1 MSDPLKKIF
10 EFGPF
15 RLDCAERVLLRDGQP
30 VPITLKAFDVLMLL
44 VEKNGHLVE
53 KDELMNRVWA
63 GSFVEEGNLKV
74 TVSMLRKALEDNQQE
89 NRFIETVPRRGYRFV
104 ASVTEVSTETSE
116 IVVRERT
123 TATITV
129 EDDGGNA
136 QLAPRKVSL
145 PQKSRNRWLWQIA
158 ITSAAVVGLAIA
170 ALYFWRNQT
179 TPGPE
184 LKSVAVLPFRPL
196 VAENRDEALELGMA
210 DALISKLSNIKQIVV
225 RPTSSILKYQG
236 NEQDPLAIG
245 REQKVDLLL
254 EGKVQRAEN
263 NIRVT
268 VQLVRVADG
277 LPVWAGQFDEKFTNI
292 FSVQDSISRQVAN
305 ALVSQLSGEQRQQ
318 LAKRYTDNV
327 EAYNLYLKGRFFWN
341 KFTPDGLEKSIDY
354 YKQAI
359 ALDPNYALAYTGL
372 SGAYNVQ
379 GAFGVVP
386 PSQTWIDARR
396 TAQRAVELDESL
408 AEAHSALAGVKLL
421 YDWDWAAAEKDLK
434 RATELN
440 PNYAE
445 AHELY
450 TFYFWVVGDFE
461 KAHSEIRRALELS
474 PTSPILTLDLATTF
488 YYQNKNDEAI
498 AAYRTVRE
506 LDPNMLGLLFIPA
519 QAYERNQQYDRA
531 IEECVRAIATFGRH
545 PGVLSALGYAYGS
558 SGSHD
563 KAQGIIR
570 ELEMKWKEH
579 YFSPFIIALAHAGAG
594 NKDEAFVWLT
604 KAFES
609 RDPQLIWLTV
619 EPQFEGLRSDSRF
632 QGLARQ
638 MGLSQPPQVP

>member
-1 MSDPLKKIF
+1 MSDTPKKVF

-15 RLDCAERVLLRDGQP
+15 RLDCAERVLVRDGQP
-30 VPITLKAFDVLMLL
+30 VPLTLKAFDVLTLL

-53 KDELMNRVWA
+53 KDELMNHVWA

-74 TVSMLRKALEDNQQE
+74 TVSMLRKALEDNQLE

-104 ASVTEVSTETSE
+104 ASVRELSTETSE

-129 EDDGGNA
+129 GGDEKTA
-136 QLAPRKVSL
+136 QSPHRPTLIEQKRSSRRRWQVGLAG
-145 PQKSRNRWLWQIA
+145 
-158 ITSAAVVGLAIA
+158 AVVLGLAIA
-170 ALYFWRNQT
+170 GVYIWRNRPAPST
-179 TPGPE
+179 E
-184 LKSVAVLPFRPL
+184 VKSVAVLPFRPL

-210 DALISKLSNIKQIVV
+210 DALITKLSNLKQIVV
-225 RPTSSILKYQG
+225 RPTSSILKYQD
-236 NEQDPLAIG
+236 NQPDPLAIG

-254 EGKVQRAEN
+254 EGKVQRSEDK
-263 NIRVT
+263 IRVT

-277 LPVWAGQFDEKFTNI
+277 LPVWAGKFDEKFTNI
-292 FSVQDSISRQVAN
+292 FSVQDSISRQVAD

-327 EAYNLYLKGRFFWN
+327 EAYNLYIKGRFFWN
-341 KFTPDGLEKSIDY
+341 KFTPDGLEKAIDY

-372 SGAYNVQ
+372 SVAYNVQ

-386 PSQTWIDARR
+386 PAQTWIDARR
-396 TAQRAVELDESL
+396 TAQRAVELDDTL
-408 AEAHSALAGVKLL
+408 AEAHSALGGVKLL
-421 YDWDWAAAEKDLK
+421 YEWDWAAAEKELK
-434 RATELN
+434 RAIELN

-450 TFYFWVVGDFE
+450 GFYFWVVGDFG
-461 KAHSEIRRALELS
+461 KAFAEIKRALELS
-474 PTSPILTLDLATTF
+474 PTSPILNLDLATMF
-488 YYQNKNDEAI
+488 YYQGKNDDAI
-498 AAYRTVRE
+498 ATYRTVRE

-519 QAYERNQQYDRA
+519 QAYERNRQYDRA
-531 IEECVRAIATFGRH
+531 IEECERAISAFGRD
-545 PGVLSALGYAYGS
+545 PGVLSALGYAYGN
-558 SGSHD
+558 SGNRE
-563 KAQGIIR
+563 KAADIIR
-570 ELEMKWKEH
+570 ELETKWKAR
-579 YFSPFIIALAHAGAG
+579 YFSPLIIALAYAGAG
-594 NKDEAFVWLT
+594 NKDGAFVWLT

-619 EPQFEGLRSDSRF
+619 EPQFESLHSDSRF
-632 QGLARQ
+632 QALVRQ
-638 MGLSQPPQVP
+638 MGLSQPPQAP

>member
-1 MSDPLKKIF
+1 MSDLPKKVF

-15 RLDCAERVLLRDGQP
+15 RLDGAERVLLRDGQP
-30 VPITLKAFDVLMLL
+30 VPLTLKAFAVLMLL

-74 TVSMLRKALEDNQQE
+74 TVSMLRKALEDDQAE

-104 ASVTEVSTETSE
+104 ASVRELSTETSE
-116 IVVRERT
+116 VIVRERT

-129 EDDGGNA
+129 EGDEKSGQPA
-136 QLAPRKVSL
+136 LRKALVA
-145 PQKSRNRWLWQIA
+145 KERSRRRLWQVGIA
-158 ITSAAVVGLAIA
+158 SAALVGLAIGG
-170 ALYFWRNQT
+170 LYIWRNRAAPNPQ
-179 TPGPE
+179 

-210 DALISKLSNIKQIVV
+210 DALITKLSNIKQIVV
-225 RPTSSILKYQG
+225 RPTSSILKYQD

-254 EGKVQRAEN
+254 EGKVQRAGD

-277 LPVWAGQFDEKFTNI
+277 LPMWAGKFDEKFTNI
-292 FSVQDSISRQVAN
+292 FSVQDSVSRQVAD
-305 ALVSQLSGEQRQQ
+305 ALVLQLSGEQRQQ

-327 EAYNLYLKGRFFWN
+327 EAYSLYLKGRFFWN
-341 KFTPDGLEKSIDY
+341 KFTPEGLEKAIDY

-372 SGAYNVQ
+372 SVAYNVQ

-386 PSQTWIDARR
+386 PAQTWIDARR
-396 TAQRAVELDESL
+396 TAQRAVELDDTL
-408 AEAHSALAGVKLL
+408 AEAHSALGAVKLL
-421 YDWDWAAAEKDLK
+421 YEWDWAAAEKELK
-434 RATELN
+434 RAIELN
-440 PNYAE
+440 PNHAE

-450 TFYFWVVGDFE
+450 GFYSWVVGDFE
-461 KAHSEIRRALELS
+461 KASSEIKRALELS
-474 PTSPILTLDLATTF
+474 PTSPILNLDLATTF
-488 YYQNKNDEAI
+488 YYQGKNGEAI
-498 AAYRTVRE
+498 DAYRTVRE

-519 QAYERNQQYDRA
+519 QAYERNRQYDRA
-531 IEECVRAIATFGRH
+531 IDECERAISAFGRD

-558 SGSHD
+558 SASHD
-563 KAQGIIR
+563 KAEEISR
-570 ELEMKWKEH
+570 ELETKWKAR
-579 YFSPFIIALAHAGAG
+579 YFSPTILALAHTGAG
-594 NKDEAFVWLT
+594 NKDRAFAWLT
-604 KAFES
+604 KAYES
-609 RDPQLIWLTV
+609 RDPQLIWLAA
-619 EPQFEGLRSDSRF
+619 EPQFESLRPDPRF
-632 QGLARQ
+632 QNLMRQ
-638 MGLSQPPQVP
+638 MGIPQPVR

>member
-1 MSDPLKKIF
+1 MSDLPKKVF

-15 RLDCAERVLLRDGQP
+15 RLDCAERVLLRDGQT
-30 VPITLKAFDVLMLL
+30 VPLTLKAFDVLLVL

-53 KDELMNRVWA
+53 KDELMNRVWP

-74 TVSMLRKALEDNQQE
+74 TVSMLRKALDDNQPE

-104 ASVTEVSTETSE
+104 ASVRELSTETAE
-116 IVVRERT
+116 VIVRERT

-129 EDDGGNA
+129 EGGETSARPAERKALVA
-136 QLAPRKVSL
+136 QE
-145 PQKSRNRWLWQIA
+145 RNRRRVWQVGIA
-158 ITSAAVVGLAIA
+158 GAAVLGLAIA
-170 ALYFWRNQT
+170 GLYVWRNRA
-179 TPGPE
+179 PSPE
-184 LKSVAVLPFRPL
+184 VKSVAVLPFRPL

-210 DALISKLSNIKQIVV
+210 DALITKLSNLKQIVV
-225 RPTSSILKYQG
+225 RPTSSILKYQD
-236 NEQDPLAIG
+236 NQQDPLAIG

-254 EGKVQRAEN
+254 EGKVQRAAD

-277 LPVWAGQFDEKFTNI
+277 LPVWAGKFDEKFTNI
-292 FSVQDSISRQVAN
+292 FSVQDSISRQVAD

-341 KFTPDGLEKSIDY
+341 KFTPDGLEKAIDY

-372 SGAYNVQ
+372 SVAYNVQ

-386 PSQTWIDARR
+386 PAQTWIDARR
-396 TAQRAVELDESL
+396 TAQRAVELDDTL
-408 AEAHSALAGVKLL
+408 AEAHSALGGVKLL
-421 YDWDWAAAEKDLK
+421 YEWDWAAAEKELK
-434 RATELN
+434 RAIELN

-450 TFYFWVVGDFE
+450 GFYFWVVRDFE
-461 KAHSEIRRALELS
+461 KAFSEIKRALELS

-488 YYQNKNDEAI
+488 YYEGKYGEAI
-498 AAYRTVRE
+498 DAYRTVRE

-519 QAYERNQQYDRA
+519 QAYERNRQYDRA
-531 IEECVRAIATFGRH
+531 IEECERDISAFGRD
-545 PGVLSALGYAYGS
+545 PGVLSALGYAYGN
-558 SGSHD
+558 SGNHD
-563 KAQGIIR
+563 KAGEIIR
-570 ELEMKWKEH
+570 ELETKWKER
-579 YFSPFIIALAHAGAG
+579 YFSPLIIALAHTGAG
-594 NKDEAFVWLT
+594 NKDGAFVWLT

-619 EPQFEGLRSDSRF
+619 EPQFESLHSDSRF
-632 QGLARQ
+632 QALVRQ
-638 MGLSQPPQVP
+638 MGLSQAPQAP

>member
-1 MSDPLKKIF
+1 MSDLPKKVF

-30 VPITLKAFDVLMLL
+30 VPLTLKAFDVLMVL

-53 KDELMNRVWA
+53 KDELMNRVWS

-74 TVSMLRKALEDNQQE
+74 TVSMLRKALDDNQPE

-104 ASVTEVSTETSE
+104 ASVRELSTETAE
-116 IVVRERT
+116 VVLRERT

-129 EDDGGNA
+129 EGGETSA
-136 QLAPRKVSL
+136 KPAVPKALVAKERG
-145 PQKSRNRWLWQIA
+145 RRRLWQVGI
-158 ITSAAVVGLAIA
+158 ISAALVGLAIA
-170 ALYFWRNQT
+170 GLYIWRNRAAP
-179 TPGPE
+179 TPQV
-184 LKSVAVLPFRPL
+184 KSVAVLPFRPL

-210 DALISKLSNIKQIVV
+210 DALITKLSNLKQIVV
-225 RPTSSILKYQG
+225 RPTSSILKYQDSQ
-236 NEQDPLAIG
+236 QDPLAIG

-254 EGKVQRAEN
+254 EGNVQRAGD

-277 LPVWAGQFDEKFTNI
+277 LPVWAGKFDEKFTNI
-292 FSVQDSISRQVAN
+292 FLLQDSISRQVAD
-305 ALVSQLSGEQRQQ
+305 ALVSHLSGEQRQQ

-341 KFTPDGLEKSIDY
+341 KFTPDGFEKAIDY

-372 SGAYNVQ
+372 SVAYNVQ

-386 PSQTWIDARR
+386 PAQTWIDARR
-396 TAQRAVELDESL
+396 TAQRAVELDDTL
-408 AEAHSALAGVKLL
+408 AEAHSALGAVKLL
-421 YDWDWAAAEKDLK
+421 YEWDWATAEKELK
-434 RATELN
+434 RAIELN
-440 PNYAE
+440 PNNAE
-445 AHELY
+445 AHEVY
-450 TFYFWVVGDFE
+450 GFYFWVVGDF
-461 KAHSEIRRALELS
+461 AQAFSEFKRALELS
-474 PTSPILTLDLATTF
+474 PTSPILSLDLATNY
-488 YYQNKNDEAI
+488 YYQGKNDEAV
-498 AAYRTVRE
+498 AAYRKVRE

-519 QAYERNQQYDRA
+519 QAYERNRQYDRA
-531 IEECVRAIATFGRH
+531 IEECERAISTFGRD
-545 PGVLSALGYAYGS
+545 PGVLSALGNAYGS

-563 KAQGIIR
+563 KAQEIVR
-570 ELEMKWKEH
+570 ELETKWREH
-579 YFSPFIIALAHAGAG
+579 YFSPFIVALAYAGNG
-594 NKDEAFVWLT
+594 NKDGAFVWLT

-619 EPQFEGLRSDSRF
+619 EPQLQSLRSDMRF
-632 QGLARQ
+632 QALVRQ
-638 MGLSQPPQVP
+638 MGLAQPPQAP